1 MTPEALAIIT
11 RRLTNNS
18 AADQLAQ
25 VHRALVARSPILG
38 QRYTRLLEDSGAL
51 SNPETT
57 AEERS
62 ILMEALPETA
72 PDEKSEIIRLR
83 LSPRERAIIQARA
96 EAAGKSISALVRDEL
111 CQ

>member
-11 RRLTNNS
+11 RRLVHPQ
-18 AADQLAQ
+18 AADQLAH

-38 QRYTRLLEDSGAL
+38 QRYARLLEDSGAL

-62 ILMEALPETA
+62 ILMDALPEVL
-72 PDEKSEIIRLR
+72 DEKSEVIRLR